1 MKMNK
6 IIRCLILLTIVVGV
20 STMAFGADPNWIG
33 AVDTDWH
40 TAGNWDNGL
49 VPTEGSN
56 VVIGDPNYSD
66 NYTGPIIVDIDAPAD
81 ANELYIGAG
90 DDANEDSTLN
100 INSGGSLTTAGTLRI
115 ADDTVGIVHV
125 LSGSPV
131 SIGGD
136 IVIGD
141 DGVGT
146 FSALASSTINVS
158 DDLEVGDQ
166 GSGIFNMTGGRLAV
180 SDNIHISKDD
190 NGTGDMTLDSVWVTC
205 DDLYVASNS
214 DDGAG
219 TGVGTLTLIDPNITV
234 DNGDFVVG
242 AFGTGTVTATGG
254 FIDVDDDVEIGGN
267 TSGDQPSGG
276 TGTLTL
282 TNTNITKFGGV
293 GEDVDHFN
301 VGIANGSSG
310 EVIMN
315 GTSTIKAQDNVCI
328 GGDDGSNSEA
338 DLTSTGVG
346 IVIMND
352 NAYLVAG
359 DQMRIGGAVNSTGTL
374 YMNDPNTLL
383 KTVENEDL
391 GVGKRGTGIIEMEHG
406 TIIVDDDFQIGD
418 SSTGTGTVTMNN
430 ASRIEVEGD
439 IDVGGSGTGT
449 LTMND
454 DAYMSGDDNIVV
466 GDGNGG
472 YLYMSPNT
480 EILITGG
487 GGGDFVVGEDGYGLL
502 DMTGGLITVA
512 DDLAVAQDDSGD
524 GDVIMNGGTINVDD
538 DIDFASY
545 SDISGNDPVANLTMS
560 NGALITTGL
569 VSTNIGGDFDFA
581 KLGSGEL
588 RMMSGAKIDVG
599 DSHAISIGEDPNSYA
614 YVEIDDS
621 STLLICENLE
631 IGRDGGSVD
640 FDIERARIEID
651 DDFFVANEISDAHK
665 RFVGVV
671 NVVMDNNTY
680 IDIGNK
686 FKIGGNNARVT
697 IKLLDGDINMNDGD
711 DELQMPDSDSEDGYA
726 VLQLG
731 KDANDI
737 SIGQAKLELDGP
749 LDYHNAGAND
759 YIDFLGGGL
768 LETIVDPN
776 DGVPGKVVTSG
787 RLTEQGIKDN
797 IISGYFRTTYTQG
810 NVNDETPG
818 AGECIRPVYSLVN
831 GGATWHVYL
840 GVASTCVDPSPADRD
855 DDCDVDL
862 ADLRLLAK
870 DWLDTTNLEDF
881 AELAADWE
889 KCGMA
894 YGYSCP

>member
-6 IIRCLILLTIVVGV
+6 IIGCLIFLTIVVGV
-20 STMAFGADPNWIG
+20 STMAFGVTNFVSWDGGG
-33 AVDTDWH
+33 ATTDWH
-40 TAGNWDNGL
+40 TALNWDPDG
-49 VPTEGSN
+49 VPSTSE
-56 VVIGDPNYSD
+56 VVELGDPNAANWVGVGPSVTTIDIAGAADPNAFYIGIGDPNEAY
-66 NYTGPIIVDIDAPAD
+66 IV
-81 ANELYIGAG
+81 NVL
-90 DDANEDSTLN
+90 
-100 INSGGSLTTAGTLRI
+100 SGGSLSVI
-115 ADDTVGIVHV
+115 Y
-125 LSGSPV
+125 
-131 SIGGD
+131 D

-141 DGVGT
+141 DAVGT
-146 FSALASSTINVS
+146 LSALASSTINVG
-158 DDLEVGDQ
+158 DDLEVGDN
-166 GSGIFNMTGGRLAV
+166 GSGTFNMTGGRLRV

-190 NGTGDMTLDSVWVTC
+190 NGTGDMTLISVWVTC

-219 TGVGTLTLIDPNITV
+219 TGVGTLTLTDPNITV

-301 VGIANGSSG
+301 VGIADGGSG

-328 GGDDGSNSEA
+328 GGDDSSNSEA

-346 IVIMND
+346 IVRMND

-374 YMNDPNTLL
+374 YMNDPNTVL

-391 GVGKRGTGIIEMEHG
+391 VVGKRGTGTLVMEHG
-406 TIIVDDDFQIGD
+406 TVIVDDDFKIGD

-430 ASRIEVEGD
+430 ASMIEVDGD

-454 DAYMSGDDNIVV
+454 DAYMSGEDNLVV

-480 EILITGG
+480 EIAILSG

-502 DMTGGLITVA
+502 DMTGGLITVD

-538 DIDFASY
+538 DIDFASH
-545 SDISGNDPVANLTMS
+545 SDISEADPVANLTMS

-581 KLGSGEL
+581 KSGSGEL
-588 RMMSGAKIDVG
+588 RMMSGAKLDIG
-599 DSHAISIGEDPNSYA
+599 DAHAIRIAEDPNSYA

-621 STLLICENLE
+621 STRLICEDLE
-631 IGRDGGSVD
+631 LGRDGGAVD

-651 DDFFVANEISDAHK
+651 DDFLVADDISDSDK
-665 RFVGVV
+665 RFIGVV
-671 NVVMDNNTY
+671 DVVIDNNAF
-680 IDIGNK
+680 IDINNK
-686 FKIGGNNARVT
+686 CKIGGNNAKVT
-697 IKLLDGDINMNDGD
+697 ITLLDGDISMNDGD
-711 DELQMPDSDSEDGYA
+711 DALELPESDSEDGYA
-726 VLQLG
+726 VIVLG

-737 SIGQAKLELDGP
+737 SIGQAKFELDGA
-749 LDYHNAGAND
+749 LDYSDAGAND
-759 YIDFLGGGL
+759 YINFLGGSL
-768 LETIVDPN
+768 LETIVDSN
-776 DGVPGKVVTSG
+776 DVPGKIVVSG

-797 IISGYFRTTYTQG
+797 IVSGYFRTTYTPGDVTTIVDG
-810 NVNDETPG
+810 NDVNVTPG
-818 AGECIRPVYSLVN
+818 PGECIRPVYSIVN
-831 GGATWHVYL
+831 SGSTYHVYI
-840 GVASTCVDPSPADRD
+840 GVASTCVDPPAGDRD
-855 DDCDVDL
+855 DDCDVDI
-862 ADLRLLAK
+862 ADLRLFAK
-870 DWLDTTNLEDF
+870 DEWLSTADLEDF
-881 AELAADWE
+881 AALAADWG
-889 KCGMA
+889 KSGRA
-894 YGYSCP
+894 YGY